1 MSVTDQD
8 DMQDRRRS
16 YIDPR
21 NGELLLMEWD
31 THHDGW
37 VPATR
42 TMHAWQEGSSRI
54 YNPIDNPHTFITMPG
69 HIQWPRLHPTEE
81 DDIRVLMARPWIP
94 DGQAMEGLHE
104 DEIEEMDAMQ
114 QLLRED
120 PILQTPPR
128 IHRLD
133 ILESILRPTL
143 VMEMP
148 MTLLVQPPRQTDS
161 LLAAALLASLAAP
174 PRPPPPAVRPPP
186 FPKHLADQVLAAAEA
201 AGQACAITME
211 PIQKASA
218 AVTSCGHVF
227 QKEAITHWM
236 QDHDTCPECRQ
247 PCAI

>member
-8 DMQDRRRS
+8 DMQDRRRT
-16 YIDPR
+16 YIDPH
-21 NGELLLMEWD
+21 NGELLFMEWD

-37 VPATR
+37 VPSTE
-42 TMHAWQEGSSRI
+42 TMHAWQEGRSRI
-54 YNPIDNPHTFITMPG
+54 YNPTDNPNIFITMPG

-81 DDIRVLMARPWIP
+81 DDIRVLMERPWIP
-94 DGQAMEGLHE
+94 DGQAMEGLYE
-104 DEIEEMDAMQ
+104 DEIEELDA
-114 QLLRED
+114 
-120 PILQTPPR
+120 LQRLMTETVLYTPPR
-128 IHRLD
+128 INR
-133 ILESILRPTL
+133 LESILRPTL

-161 LLAAALLASLAAP
+161 ILAATLLASLVAP
-174 PRPPPPAVRPPP
+174 PQPPQQPAPRPPP

-201 AGQACAITME
+201 AGQVCPITME
-211 PIQKASA
+211 PIQKSTA

-247 PCAI
+247 PCVI

>member
-1 MSVTDQD
+1 MSDTDQD

-54 YNPIDNPHTFITMPG
+54 YNPTDNPYTFITMPG
-69 HIQWPRLHPTEE
+69 HIEWPRLHPTEE
-81 DDIRVLMARPWIP
+81 ADIRVMMARPWIP
-94 DGQAMEGLHE
+94 DGQALEGLNE
-104 DEIEEMDAMQ
+104 DQIEDLDAT
-114 QLLRED
+114 LHFFTD
-120 PILQTPPR
+120 DAILQTPPR

-143 VMEMP
+143 VMDMP
-148 MTLLVQPPRQTDS
+148 MTLLVQPPRQTDT
-161 LLAAALLASLAAP
+161 LLAAALMASLAAP

-211 PIQKASA
+211 PIQKATA

-227 QKEAITHWM
+227 QKAAIDHWM

-247 PCAI
+247 PCAT